1 MHVRAIATAKAS
13 PTLTRS
19 YAAASLIGV
28 LIAAIALGILYREL
42 SIRVL
47 LRFGEQG
54 NLAVARTT
62 VHALGPELVHYLEA
76 SSPASPAHAFDPLP
90 PEVLDVI
97 SGTIRDTSVARV
109 KIYNRGGIVAYSS
122 RPYEVGTDDSENLR
136 FKGAMQGEVRSEL
149 SYRDAFSLL
158 GRGGHD
164 DNLIET
170 YVPIIPAGHYRPVG
184 VLEIY
189 TDVHA
194 IVAAMNRN
202 ELVVFIGIAGIMVAL
217 YGLLVL
223 MVRRSESVIAEQ
235 RQTILERN
243 RTLEVL
249 SARMLT
255 AEDNER
261 RRIATELHEEIAQNL
276 SVAKLRVESFTM
288 AASKTKAAHGM
299 DPDREIVPLVRA
311 AIRDLR
317 ALAMDLRPPSLNDFG
332 LLTTVRAMCREVQ
345 ADNAELELTTN
356 LEVAEDE
363 IPETLK
369 GTIFR
374 VLQDTLKHVARTWGS
389 GRIRI
394 LLDHERPHQLA
405 LQLDVEHTP
414 VAGDKDPGTEA
425 AGQETIPAVWDRA
438 VLSGASIEVS
448 RNDPNGCQCRA
459 VWDLQTSSAGWGP
472 HAESAA

>member
-1 MHVRAIATAKAS
+1 MPAIASSKAF

-19 YAAASLIGV
+19 YAVSSLIGV

-62 VHALGPELVHYLEA
+62 VHALGPELVHYLET
-76 SSPASPAHAFDPLP
+76 SNPASPAHGFDPLP

-97 SGTIRDTSVARV
+97 SGAIGDTSVARV

-189 TDVHA
+189 TDVHP

-202 ELVVFIGIAGIMVAL
+202 ELVVFIGIGGIMVTL
-217 YGLLVL
+217 YGLLVYA
-223 MVRRSESVIAEQ
+223 VRRSQDVIARQ

-249 SARMLT
+249 SARMLA

-276 SVAKLRVESFTM
+276 SAAKLRAETFTL
-288 AASKTKAAHGM
+288 AASRTKDAHGM
-299 DPDREIVPLVRA
+299 DPDREIVPLVRE
-311 AIRDLR
+311 AIRDVR
-317 ALAMDLRPPSLNDFG
+317 ALAMDLRPPSLDDFG
-332 LLTTVRAMCREVQ
+332 LVTTLRGLCRMVQASNPQLVLTTQ
-345 ADNAELELTTN
+345 LDAEES
-356 LEVAEDE
+356 E
-363 IPETLK
+363 IPDPLK
-369 GTIFR
+369 GIIFR
-374 VLQDTLKHVARTWGS
+374 ILQDTLKHLARTLTT
-389 GRIRI
+389 GRIKI
-394 LLDHERPHQLA
+394 LMGSDEPDRLVVE
-405 LQLDVEHTP
+405 LDVEHQSN
-414 VAGDKDPGTEA
+414 GTGPTADAESLEE
-425 AGQETIPAVWDRA
+425 ETIAAVWERA
-438 VLSGASIEVS
+438 VLSGAALEVS
-448 RNDPNGCQCRA
+448 RNGPNGCQCRA
-459 VWDLQTSSAGWGP
+459 VWELQTSSA
-472 HAESAA
+472 